1 MGRSQTSRK
10 RAWWRAGRTAA
21 WLLALALAFSPAALA
36 QEDGGA
42 EADGAEGG
50 GRRPVV
56 MTILDDDAVMFIAKV
71 DGRDLVRVIGR
82 TRLEHGSRTVWTD
95 ELEYDEEAGT
105 ARMQGDVELVDE
117 GEDGLSLTSQ
127 ALRLDL
133 NSEAAT
139 ATGNVRFTRG
149 EASGTA
155 DELYYGRYADLR
167 SVIEA
172 ELAARPDAVRRA
184 VGETLGAFLD
194 DDDVLVLRGRV
205 DMKDGEREFQS
216 EFVVINTRDDA
227 LVSLGRSSARL
238 PGPEN

>member
-105 ARMQGDVELVDE
+105 ARMPGGAGHGGE
-117 GEDGLSLTSQ
+117 GLEWPRP
-127 ALRLDL
+127 ALPARGTGA
-133 NSEAAT
+133 NT
-139 ATGNVRFTRG
+139 AGGHR
-149 EASGTA
+149 
-155 DELYYGRYADLR
+155 
-167 SVIEA
+167 
-172 ELAARPDAVRRA
+172 
-184 VGETLGAFLD
+184 
-194 DDDVLVLRGRV
+194 
-205 DMKDGEREFQS
+205 
-216 EFVVINTRDDA
+216 TRD
-227 LVSLGRSSARL
+227 GRSPRS
-238 PGPEN
+238 

>member
-1 MGRSQTSRK
+1 
-10 RAWWRAGRTAA
+10 
-21 WLLALALAFSPAALA
+21 
-36 QEDGGA
+36 
-42 EADGAEGG
+42 
-50 GRRPVV
+50 
-56 MTILDDDAVMFIAKV
+56 MFIAKV

-117 GEDGLSLTSQ
+117 GEDALSLTSQ
-127 ALRLDL
+127 VLRLDL